1 MSDQDFA
8 ARLERIDQSLVA
20 LADAIE
26 KLTQTAPP
34 RVITRDKTDAL
45 FETVTNTRRCPA

>member
-8 ARLERIDQSLVA
+8 ARVERIDQSLVA

-26 KLTQTAPP
+26 KLTQTDPP
-34 RVITRDKTDAL
+34 RGSTRDKTAAL
-45 FETVTNTRRCPA
+45 FETVTNTRHCPA